1 MSSRCHLTD
10 QELSELAFEHRHT
23 TDKRYAGRVK
33 AVYLL
38 GKGWSV
44 TRIAHTLLI
53 DRETVR
59 NHFQR

>member
-1 MSSRCHLTD
+1 MSSRYHLTD
-10 QELSELAFEHRHT
+10 QELSELELEHRHT
-23 TDKRYAGRVK
+23 TDKRYADRVK

-44 TRIAHTLLI
+44 TRMAQALLI
-53 DRETVR
+53 NHKTVR